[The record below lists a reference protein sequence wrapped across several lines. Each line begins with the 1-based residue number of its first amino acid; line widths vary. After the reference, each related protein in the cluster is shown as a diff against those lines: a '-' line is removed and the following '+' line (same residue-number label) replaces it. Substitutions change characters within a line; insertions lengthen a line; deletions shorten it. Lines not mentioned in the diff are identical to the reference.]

1 MPILIATIEREEE
14 RTETEPEWTKSD
26 DRPTDDD
33 DDDDDDDDVV
43 VCLFYERRRS

>member
-33 DDDDDDDDVV
+33 DDVV